1 MKGSVWG
8 WHSESAGRSSAKKLG
23 KRFCKHYNRPPPPF
37 TALLFLSVL
46 RFLWQLILTDT
57 LAQYP
62 KNEILGISLTSNFVW
77 SNPFPLRLCVCLW
90 AEKKYKLG
98 QISRLIC
105 SLSRWSAAA
114 ADYKV
119 NWHWRTP
126 VAIAQKI
133 IIWHRG
139 RKKRWFCF
147 GSTRWRCT
155 LAGIFLF
162 HFVRGQFSL
171 FCFRNKYQCLNS
183 REMSIRRGWRKGQV
197 LERRGN
203 GKGGWLASFIS
214 ERRRETVLPRPG

>member
-1 MKGSVWG
+1 MHKRGGVKRKVSLNSLIIIFISASVSQATKRLGAALYQWKVRFEDG
-8 WHSESAGRSSAKKLG
+8 TVNQLGGAVPKKLG

-46 RFLWQLILTDT
+46 RFLWQLILTDV

-62 KNEILGISLTSNFVW
+62 KNEILGIGLTSNFVW
-77 SNPFPLRLCVCLW
+77 SNPFSLRLCVCLW
-90 AEKKYKLG
+90 AEKKYKFG

-114 ADYKV
+114 ADHKV

-126 VAIAQKI
+126 VAIALQKI
-133 IIWHRG
+133 VIWHRG

-155 LAGIFLF
+155 LAEIFLF
-162 HFVRGQFSL
+162 HFVRGQLS
-171 FCFRNKYQCLNS
+171 
-183 REMSIRRGWRKGQV
+183 G
-197 LERRGN
+197 
-203 GKGGWLASFIS
+203 
-214 ERRRETVLPRPG
+214 